1 MVEIDI
7 NRHSHLIDPHLHIWG
22 WPIPVYLFL
31 GGVVAGL
38 MVLSALHTLQWPTE
52 ERSRWSRWT
61 AFVGPVLLS
70 LGMLALLLDLEFK
83 AHVWR
88 FYAAFHVTSP
98 MSWGSWI
105 LLLIYPATVG
115 LGLASLTH
123 DETERL
129 ARVAVVR
136 RLRCSAAV
144 QRLVEASRRGIRKLA
159 WANLLL
165 GIGLGTYTGI
175 LLGAFG
181 ARPLWEA
188 SVLGPLFFV
197 SGLSTGAALMM
208 LFPLSRRE
216 YRMVQR
222 WDVGALLVELMLI
235 GLLFLD
241 LLTTGGQ
248 AGREAAR
255 LFLGGPYTAPF
266 WAIVVLSGL
275 VVPLGLELIEM
286 SKHRRPLWLTPTLI
300 LIAGFTL
307 RWVLVYAGQV

>member
-1 MVEIDI
+1 MIEIDI

-22 WPIPVYLFL
+22 WQIPVYLFL
-31 GGVVAGL
+31 GGLVAGL
-38 MVLSALHTLQWPTE
+38 MVLSALQTLQWRTE
-52 ERSRWSRWT
+52 ERSRWSRWM
-61 AFVGPVLLS
+61 AFVAPALLS
-70 LGMLALLLDLEFK
+70 VGMLALLLDLEYK

-88 FYAAFHVTSP
+88 FYTAFRATSP

-105 LLLIYPATVG
+105 LLLIYPATIG

-123 DETERL
+123 DETDRL
-129 ARVAVVR
+129 ASVAIVRLLRLTTAVR
-136 RLRCSAAV
+136 RLADACRKGIR
-144 QRLVEASRRGIRKLA
+144 RLV

-181 ARPLWEA
+181 ARPLWAA

-208 LFPLSRRE
+208 LFPISERE

-222 WDVGALLVELMLI
+222 WDVGAILVEMMLI

-241 LLTTGGQ
+241 LLTTGGE

-255 LFLGGPYTAPF
+255 LFLGGPYTAAF

-275 VVPLGLELIEM
+275 VVPLGLELLEM
-286 SKHRRPLWLTPTLI
+286 SKNRRPLWLTPTLI

-307 RWVLVYAGQV
+307 RWVLVYAGQA